1 MVVAGQRFCVN
12 CGAALPAVPPPAPPT
27 APAAPPAAAPPPT
40 GYPPSG
46 YPPAAY
52 PPPAAPPTAYPPAAY
67 GYTPYYGPPA
77 RRADFSNM
85 FSGTF
90 DVWIRN
96 IGPLFL
102 VYLILNLITGSLSVI
117 GSILLLGVPYTAGG
131 IGGISFIAPS
141 AVDLLAFVAW
151 EFLTVLVSL
160 LITSAVIGGVTDFGV
175 RQYRGERVSIM
186 DALRR
191 GFERLLSVL
200 GANILVTLI
209 TVGVILVPFA
219 VLVAG
224 ALTIGASP
232 AGIALICGAVIA
244 LPFLAVLVLY
254 LVIALS
260 LYAPAIMME
269 NKHAVDSLYRSW
281 DLTKG
286 HKWSIFAT
294 GLVVGILAAIIG
306 GVAGFVAVL
315 SGNAIVEVV
324 VTAIVAGITGSWY
337 TVLAAVAYDLI
348 VRAPAPQPWVPPY
361 APAPPPVVPP
371 PQ

>member
-1 MVVAGQRFCVN
+1 MT
-12 CGAALPAVPPPAPPT
+12 PPPVPPSAPPM
-27 APAAPPAAAPPPT
+27 AAAPPP

-46 YPPAAY
+46 YPPG
-52 PPPAAPPTAYPPAAY
+52 YPPAAAPPPVGPPGAP
-67 GYTPYYGPPA
+67 GYMPYYAPPA
-77 RRADFSNM
+77 RRADFSNI

-96 IGPLFL
+96 MGPLFL
-102 VYLILNLITGSLSVI
+102 VYLVVSLVTGSLSVI
-117 GSILLLGVPYTAGG
+117 GSILLLNVPYISGG
-131 IGGISFIAPS
+131 LGGISFTAPS
-141 AVDLLAFVAW
+141 AVDIAAFVVW
-151 EFLTVLVSL
+151 EFLTVLIGL

-175 RQYRGERVSIM
+175 RQFRGERVTIM
-186 DALRR
+186 DSLRR

-224 ALTIGASP
+224 ALTVGANP
-232 AGIALICGAVIA
+232 AGIALICGALIA

-286 HKWSIFAT
+286 HKWSIFAA
-294 GLVVGILAAIIG
+294 GLVVGILAALIG
-306 GVAGFVAVL
+306 GVVGFVAAL

-324 VTAIVAGITGSWY
+324 VTAIAAGITGSWY
-337 TVLAAVAYDLI
+337 TILAAVAYDLI
-348 VRAPAPQPWVPPY
+348 VRSPPPQAWIPPY
-361 APAPPPVVPP
+361 TPAPPPVVPP